1 MRRTT
6 FTTLICL
13 LFAGAAIA
21 GEHNLEYLLGHFEK
35 TASIFQNEVDGLSE
49 AQWRFKPAPDR
60 WSVAECAQHIVLSED
75 FLRALIADKVL
86 GAPTAPEETGGNPR
100 VSDDEVLAM
109 VVDRSFQAKAPEPLQ
124 PVAVAAGPA
133 DLVRDFAVRRAKTVA
148 LVRDSAARLRSHR
161 MDHPIGKSLDAFQW
175 LLFLS
180 GHTQR
185 HVLQIREVKAH
196 PDFPR

>member
-6 FTTLICL
+6 LTTVICL

-21 GEHNLEYLLGHFEK
+21 GEHNLDYLLGHFEK
-35 TASIFQNEVDGLSE
+35 TASIFQNEVEGLSE

-75 FLRALIADKVL
+75 FLRELIADKVL
-86 GAPTAPEETGGNPR
+86 GAPAAPADAGGKLR
-100 VSDDEVLAM
+100 GTDDDVLGM
-109 VVDRSFQAKAPEPLQ
+109 VVDRSFRAKAPEPLQ
-124 PVAVAAGPA
+124 PAPAAGEPA
-133 DLVRDFAVRRAKTVA
+133 DLVREFAARRAKTVA

-180 GHTQR
+180 GHTER